1 MPTVNGFNTA
11 LGVLKYNF
19 ESLENY
25 NTPDFNQ
32 TQTYVYNDY
41 VMYNGKLYKYINL
54 TPSAGAWDSSKWQ
67 LVILTNEIKNLFQND
82 NNLENDI
89 NNINNNITDIENQM
103 ISKEIIANEFSNGI
117 NYSVGDYVFYNNQLY
132 KFISNHSAGE
142 WNGTDVVVATLSSEL
157 KNTTN
162 DINNLSSDLDETNNN
177 LSDLNTEVDD
187 LRSAFDE
194 ALSPS
199 TGLRNL
205 CTGIQKGKYWVA
217 WNSGDTVTLTDNANY
232 MAATV
237 PLSGAEHITLNWN
250 WDNNSFSFFA
260 DADNKRIALMR
271 DCLYNE
277 LNYVYTV
284 PEGAVYAYISQNITN
299 DPALTYIDTI
309 GVVVLDGTNVIGT
322 EITIA
327 DYPYGGIAETSY
339 YADDLRMSTVSD
351 KKLSEILPSLVSLP
365 NVVIKSTK
373 TIYGKSGL
381 SDFNDAPNNSL
392 ITVFIPAS
400 TAPADLPANYPVGH
414 VIKGVGQL
422 ITYISS
428 DSIIKIQ
435 TYRNAVQGLTY
446 TRQYTVG
453 TGWQTWYQP
462 NVKKRYTCLKNGSG
476 DFDNLVKAVQ
486 TVCEEMDAELFIGP
500 GTWDICSEFGSTY
513 MDNVSSD
520 SSTWGLILKNR
531 VHLVGSSDSVITAK
545 YTGSHADTTE
555 YFSAFNAGEY
565 GFTMENL
572 NIETDNI
579 RYSVHDDRG
588 TGGYEGY
595 VNRYIDC
602 TMKHTNG
609 MYSDC
614 IGGGLGRNGLIE
626 IINCYFEG
634 DETDTRLV
642 YYHGNN
648 YGGQTDAQCKLI
660 VKGNYFAG
668 LGTFG
673 LTKYGDSTKVSTAY
687 VSDNSVGSALFVNSG
702 SYAPQ
707 DNMRMIEW
715 NNVVRS

>member
-1 MPTVNGFNTA
+1 MSINIYPSIAKVKRNGVYENLPGFVQQSGDADIEAMIATKESASIAQYAHPKGSYFILND
-11 LGVLKYNF
+11 VLYQA
-19 ESLENY
+19 
-25 NTPDFNQ
+25 D
-32 TQTYVYNDY
+32 
-41 VMYNGKLYKYINL
+41 INIPVSG
-54 TPSAGAWDSSKWQ
+54 TIAVG
-67 LVILTNEIKNLFQND
+67 TNCHVDVLADDVAKT
-82 NNLENDI
+82 ENDVK
-89 NNINNNITDIENQM
+89 DLK
-103 ISKEIIANEFSNGI
+103 SSFDDALLPSSG
-117 NYSVGDYVFYNNQLY
+117 GLY
-132 KFISNHSAGE
+132 
-142 WNGTDVVVATLSSEL
+142 
-157 KNTTN
+157 
-162 DINNLSSDLDETNNN
+162 
-177 LSDLNTEVDD
+177 
-187 LRSAFDE
+187 
-194 ALSPS
+194 
-199 TGLRNL
+199 NL

-217 WNSGDTVTLTDNANY
+217 WNNGDTVALTDNASY

-237 PLSGAEHITLNWN
+237 ILDGATHITLNRA
-250 WDNNSFSFFA
+250 WDNNSFCFYA
-260 DADNKRIALMR
+260 DADNKRIGLVR
-271 DCLYNE
+271 DYQLSGVD
-277 LNYVYTV
+277 YVYTV
-284 PEGAVYAYISQNITN
+284 PSGAVYAYISQNITSSPF
-299 DPALTYIDTI
+299 DTYIDSE
-309 GVVVLDGTNVIGT
+309 GVVVLADSTSIVGQAT
-322 EITIA
+322 ITQ
-327 DYPYGGIAETSY
+327 YPYGGSAETSY
-339 YADDLRMSTVSD
+339 FADDLKMASISN
-351 KKLSEILPSLVSLP
+351 KKLSEILPPLASLP
-365 NVVIKSTK
+365 NAVIKSNQ
-373 TIYGKSGL
+373 TIYTKAGL
-381 SDFNDAPNNSL
+381 PDFNDAPNNSL
-392 ITVFIPAS
+392 ITVLIAAS

-428 DSIIKIQ
+428 DSNIKIQ

-453 TGWQTWYQP
+453 NGWQTWYQP

-715 NNVVRS
+715 NNVLRS

>member
-1 MPTVNGFNTA
+1 MA
-11 LGVLKYNF
+11 
-19 ESLENY
+19 E
-25 NTPDFNQ
+25 
-32 TQTYVYNDY
+32 TY
-41 VMYNGKLYKYINL
+41 
-54 TPSAGAWDSSKWQ
+54 SAGVVTAYGAAVRGGYTGTYEQFCAEQASFAASARQVAEDRAAVEQ
-67 LVILTNEIKNLFQND
+67 LAETFEDQTVPAAVGQVNQAGAAQVQAVQAAGADE
-82 NNLENDI
+82 ESDI
-89 NNINNNITDIENQM
+89 SAAGTTQVQAVQAAGSTQVQAVQTAGAAQVTAVQGEGSTQVAAVNAAGATQVDAVEDKGEEVLASIPQD
-103 ISKEIIANEFSNGI
+103 
-117 NYSVGDYVFYNNQLY
+117 YS
-132 KFISNHSAGE
+132 A
-142 WNGTDVVVATLSSEL
+142 LSG
-157 KNTTN
+157 
-162 DINNLSSDLDETNNN
+162 
-177 LSDLNTEVDD
+177 EVDD
-187 LRSAFDE
+187 LKSAFDE

-250 WDNNSFSFFA
+250 WDGNSFSFFA

-271 DCLYNE
+271 DYLYNG

-284 PEGAVYAYISQNITN
+284 PEGAVYAYISQNIAN
-299 DPALTYIDTI
+299 DPALTYINTI
-309 GVVVLDGTNVIGT
+309 GVVALDGTNVIGT
-322 EITIA
+322 EVTIS
-327 DYPYGGIAETSY
+327 DYPYGGTGDTVY
-339 YADDLRMSTVSD
+339 HADDLVLSTAG
-351 KKLSEILPSLVSLP
+351 SEALKDIIPPLVGLDEK
-365 NVVIKSTK
+365 VIKSVS

-381 SDFNDAPNNSL
+381 ADFNDAPNNSL
-392 ITVFIPAS
+392 ITCLIPAS

-422 ITYISS
+422 VTYISS
-428 DSIIKIQ
+428 NSNIKIQ

-453 TGWQTWYQP
+453 DGWQAWYQP

-476 DFDNLVKAVQ
+476 DFSSLVTAIN
-486 TVCEEMDAELFIGP
+486 TVCEEMDAELFVGP
-500 GTWDICSEFGSTY
+500 GTWDIISELGADY
-513 MDNVSSD
+513 MNAVSSS
-520 SSTWGLILKNR
+520 SSTWGLVLKNR
-531 VHLVGSSDSVITAK
+531 IHIICSANSLITAK
-545 YTGSHADTTE
+545 YTGSNTNVKT

-565 GFTMENL
+565 GFTLENA
-572 NIETDNI
+572 NIETDNV
-579 RYSVHDDRG
+579 RYTVHDDRG
-588 TGGYEGY
+588 GGGGEGY
-595 VNRYIDC
+595 YNRYINC
-602 TMKHTNG
+602 SMKHTNG
-609 MYSDC
+609 MYTDC
-614 IGGGLGRNGLIE
+614 IGGGLGTNGLIE

-634 DETDTRLV
+634 DANATRLA

-648 YGGQTDAQCKLI
+648 YSGQTNAQCKLI

-687 VSDNSVGSALFVNSG
+687 VSNNSIGSALFVNSG